1 MSAKIKTRQ
10 GIVRLVRN
18 LKRRGKIVVTV
29 NGSFDIIHPGHI
41 DLLKQA
47 KSKGDILIVF
57 LNSDKSVR
65 LYKGFLRPVNSEK
78 ARAEVLAAIKY
89 VDYVATFDEINPKK
103 ILAEIRPDI
112 HCNGSDWG
120 KNCIERE
127 VVEKYGGKIRVVKL
141 KSGHSA
147 SALIRDKSPR
157 AVFLDR
163 DGVINRRTTPLY
175 IMKPREF
182 KFLPGVFAALGKLG
196 KTDYRIIIVTNQAG
210 IGKGLFTKKDLERIH
225 SCMLEKF
232 RGKHIR
238 LDRIYVCPHRPEAD
252 CQCRKP
258 KIGMLMEAMRDFK
271 LNLSKSWMIGD
282 HDNDIIMG
290 REANLKTVKV
300 DGKMERKLKLEPNFY
315 AKNLFHAVNIILK
328 ADAGKR

>member
-127 VVEKYGGKIRVVKL
+127 VVEKYGVWAEKSMYGKKYMGTLRTSFLINPKGRIEKIYEAVKPAE
-141 KSGHSA
+141 HS
-147 SALIRDKSPR
+147 
-157 AVFLDR
+157 
-163 DGVINRRTTPLY
+163 
-175 IMKPREF
+175 REV
-182 KFLPGVFAALGKLG
+182 L
-196 KTDYRIIIVTNQAG
+196 
-210 IGKGLFTKKDLERIH
+210 KDL
-225 SCMLEKF
+225 K
-232 RGKHIR
+232 
-238 LDRIYVCPHRPEAD
+238 
-252 CQCRKP
+252 
-258 KIGMLMEAMRDFK
+258 
-271 LNLSKSWMIGD
+271 
-282 HDNDIIMG
+282 
-290 REANLKTVKV
+290 
-300 DGKMERKLKLEPNFY
+300 
-315 AKNLFHAVNIILK
+315 NIIK
-328 ADAGKR
+328 